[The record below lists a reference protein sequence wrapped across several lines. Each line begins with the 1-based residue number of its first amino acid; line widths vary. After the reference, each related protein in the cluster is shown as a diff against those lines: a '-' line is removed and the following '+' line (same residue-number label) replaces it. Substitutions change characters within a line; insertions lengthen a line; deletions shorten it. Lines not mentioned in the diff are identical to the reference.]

1 MSAVRA
7 AFAVGGK
14 GRGTHSLVR
23 VGVRGPRRAADG
35 DKDLVIDRPGP
46 GEELPVERAR
56 RRVEGTGIEHGHT
69 ALPGGAVRDDQ
80 TEGSQALDGSRQQ
93 IQSVPHG
100 DLGEAHVVADAE
112 AKLAKG
118 CMQRGKDGQSLAV
131 RQRATSYGR
140 TRLEAVERL
149 AAGERVRLL
158 EGDAAGDV
166 DVKEVDLAVDG
177 DQLARRVVDGARVED

>member
-1 MSAVRA
+1 LA
-7 AFAVGGK
+7 GK

-46 GEELPVERAR
+46 GEELPVKRAR
-56 RRVEGTGIEHGHT
+56 RRVEGTRIEHGHT

-112 AKLAKG
+112 AKLAEG
-118 CMQRGKDGQSLAV
+118 CMQRGEDDQSSAV
-131 RQRATSYGR
+131 RQRAPSYGR